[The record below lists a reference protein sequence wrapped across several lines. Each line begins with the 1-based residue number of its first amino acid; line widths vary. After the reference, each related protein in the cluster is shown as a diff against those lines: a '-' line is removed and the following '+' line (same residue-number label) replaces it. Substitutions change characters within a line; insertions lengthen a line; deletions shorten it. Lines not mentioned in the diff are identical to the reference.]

1 MVRLTTPEGVATIDD
16 QLKVTGPKTAK
27 EYAELMISS
36 IEGLHDQ
43 GLPPLT
49 VLYHELK
56 RLRMDVEADPETIS
70 PGADQPKGTVF

>member
-1 MVRLTTPEGVATIDD
+1 MIKLTTPDGVATIDD
-16 QLKVTGPKTAK
+16 QLNVTGPARAK
-27 EYAELMISS
+27 IYTEFLIQSV
-36 IEGLHDQ
+36 EGLHDQ

-56 RLRMDVEADPETIS
+56 RLRLDVEADPETIT